1 MNDLEIPC
9 KLYNVGYFLA
19 SLQDLLQR
27 EREKNRKIYK
37 TCNLGGRALCSSS
50 THREERIRGW
60 NHEHHCTAFINK
72 FSVRSFEL
80 FFSTNGRRNG
90 EKSTR
95 HFQLLREESQ
105 CESYLS
111 RRDTKTHQI
120 IKQHISALCT
130 APDWRNLQSTFHC
143 NHSKHLPLKQFNVVR
158 K

>member
-1 MNDLEIPC
+1 MLWGWSPQGPAVFPGTLQKDLKVLPC
-9 KLYNVGYFLA
+9 KLPMDTLWF
-19 SLQDLLQR
+19 
-27 EREKNRKIYK
+27 
-37 TCNLGGRALCSSS
+37 
-50 THREERIRGW
+50 RIWILTAGW
-60 NHEHHCTAFINK
+60 LENSHQIFHCTAFINK
-72 FSVRSFEL
+72 FSVRSFVL

-111 RRDTKTHQI
+111 RKDTKTHQI

-130 APDWRNLQSTFHC
+130 APAWRNLQSTFHC